1 MNRPREL
8 NRIPARV
15 VCAALLVCAALVAC
29 THGAARPSP
38 AYGLVRGD
46 AVEVCLPPGEN
57 IYLKALRCPDGAP
70 PHVERQGSVGTSE
83 SGAVRGAAGA
93 RVRHARN
100 LTSAEFCY
108 SVRQLPTGA
117 GGGGMSS
124 SRVRPRLRLSA
135 AMPTSFTSSR
145 SRQPLS
151 ASE

>member
-70 PHVERQGSVGTSE
+70 PHVERQGSVGTRTHLPNPDDPRVLLQMDP
-83 SGAVRGAAGA
+83 AAKIPRGDPDLHIVDAFRATCGA
-93 RVRHARN
+93 RESTLFLDMYH
-100 LTSAEFCY
+100 C
-108 SVRQLPTGA
+108 
-117 GGGGMSS
+117 GGPQ
-124 SRVRPRLRLSA
+124 PRA
-135 AMPTSFTSSR
+135 APEGFS
-145 SRQPLS
+145 L
-151 ASE
+151 EE